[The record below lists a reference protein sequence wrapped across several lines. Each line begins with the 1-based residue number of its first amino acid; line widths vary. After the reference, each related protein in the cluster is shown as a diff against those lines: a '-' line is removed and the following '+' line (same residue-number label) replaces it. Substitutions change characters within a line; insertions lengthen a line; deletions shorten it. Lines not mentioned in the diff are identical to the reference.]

1 MHPQTPRKLQAA
13 SVAVACKIINP
24 QMIRAA
30 RTNPKHMEASCAF
43 MKASRA
49 DMKDNRALHPA
60 NSPAETR
67 GRHHKLTTRHDNG
80 QKFRGNRRQP
90 T

>member
-1 MHPQTPRKLQAA
+1 
-13 SVAVACKIINP
+13 
-24 QMIRAA
+24 MIRAA

-49 DMKDNRALHPA
+49 DMKGNRALLAA

-67 GRHHKLTTRHDNG
+67 GRRHELTTRHDNG
-80 QKFRGNRRQP
+80 PKISWNRRQP